1 MQLHTMLEQFRQ
13 ELTQQLS
20 AREYVELLATC
31 CSLTITF
38 VVRRTNRWLREHS
51 ERERQRAEQAKLDDL
66 QRRLDDRQREFYRQK
81 ETVRTM
87 FEASQIGSA
96 LTLEELLDN
105 TELDFSTRSS
115 GAPSAPSVSSSTTT
129 KRP

>member
-1 MQLHTMLEQFRQ
+1 MFDQFRL

-20 AREYVELLATC
+20 ARECVELLATC

-51 ERERQRAEQAKLDDL
+51 ERERRRAEKA
-66 QRRLDDRQREFYRQK
+66 RLDDRQREFYRSK

-96 LTLEELLDN
+96 LTLDELLAN

-115 GAPSAPSVSSSTTT
+115 EAPSGPSASSSTTI
-129 KRP
+129 KPRP

>member
-51 ERERQRAEQAKLDDL
+51 ERERQRAEKT
-66 QRRLDDRQREFYRQK
+66 RLDDRQREFYRQK

-96 LTLEELLDN
+96 LTLEELLAN
-105 TELDFSTRSS
+105 TELDFDTRSS